1 MDIMN
6 EEEKWNTIKGKLKN
20 LSKEELIDVL
30 TSINMSKIEEAFRG
44 LGRTEKVR
52 FISQNIEYANAVA
65 VASYVKGYLFDVLN
79 DVGDDEYIAAY
90 LREKGYEVKKQE

>member
-1 MDIMN
+1 
-6 EEEKWNTIKGKLKN
+6 
-20 LSKEELIDVL
+20 
-30 TSINMSKIEEAFRG
+30 MSKIEEAFRG

-79 DVGDDEYIAAY
+79 DVGDDEYIAA
-90 LREKGYEVKKQE
+90 

>member
-1 MDIMN
+1 
-6 EEEKWNTIKGKLKN
+6 
-20 LSKEELIDVL
+20 
-30 TSINMSKIEEAFRG
+30 MSKIKEAFRG

-52 FISQNIEYANAVA
+52 FISQNIEYANALA
-65 VASYVKGYLFDVLN
+65 VASYVGYLFDVLN